1 MSRELFGMVIDSW
14 ADILLAMYEELPT
27 VERIIIF
34 TSKCWDLITSAHDH
48 KNQKFW
54 VDDKLDKVAS
64 NGLLIFPLLVT
75 DYDGS
80 LRGVRNHW
88 TVLILDLK
96 KCQWSFY
103 NSLRPRRGAT
113 ADQHLKGEFL
123 VVKYVEN
130 KLSEV
135 IKNKYPHH
143 PFLRGIV
150 KQPDSVPCLQQF
162 AGSLDCGIVVC
173 YHIENIIQGQP
184 KKTGPWSKNK
194 AADYRAKMVTW
205 FIDPAHVQV

>member
-1 MSRELFGMVIDSW
+1 MVKRELFGQ
-14 ADILLAMYEELPT
+14 
-27 VERIIIF
+27 
-34 TSKCWDLITSAHDH
+34 DLITSVHDH
-48 KNQKFW
+48 KNRKFW

-88 TVLILDLK
+88 TILILDLE

-113 ADQHLKGEFL
+113 ANQYLKGAFL
-123 VVKYVEN
+123 VVKYVEK

-135 IKNKYPHH
+135 FKNKYPHH
-143 PFLRGIV
+143 PFLKGLV

-173 YHIENIIQGQP
+173 YHMENIIQGQP

-194 AADYRAKMVTW
+194 AANYRAKMVTW
-205 FIDPAHVQV
+205 FIDPAHVKV